1 MKGEL
6 VHLSFCQETQD
17 QKGPRKSF
25 CLGTFLIS
33 AGEIFPEHMEIQATD
48 TSVELS
54 YMLNIH

>member
-6 VHLSFCQETQD
+6 VHLSFCQETQE

-25 CLGTFLIS
+25 CLGTFLTS